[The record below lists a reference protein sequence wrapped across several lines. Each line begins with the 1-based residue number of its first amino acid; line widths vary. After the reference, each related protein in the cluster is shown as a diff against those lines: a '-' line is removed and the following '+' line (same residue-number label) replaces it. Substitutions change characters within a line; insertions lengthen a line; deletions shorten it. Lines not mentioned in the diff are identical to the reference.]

1 MVLVERRKR
10 PNFEGVKTV
19 RIELS
24 MKRGGRGDNLIRTW
38 CGAATQCDG
47 IILIPPHIAVYII

>member
-1 MVLVERRKR
+1 MCEHHKPEDTFDLQK
-10 PNFEGVKTV
+10 K
-19 RIELS
+19 
-24 MKRGGRGDNLIRTW
+24 GRADNLIRTW